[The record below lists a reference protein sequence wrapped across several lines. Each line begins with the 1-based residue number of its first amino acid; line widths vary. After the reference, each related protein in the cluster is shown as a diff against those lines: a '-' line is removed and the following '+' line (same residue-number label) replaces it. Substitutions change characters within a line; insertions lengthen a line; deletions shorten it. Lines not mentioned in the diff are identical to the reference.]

1 MPSLRTPWSQMW
13 LTTICL
19 TVAICLAFPTLLP
32 AQGTS
37 GRILGR
43 VADPS
48 GAILPGTKVTLVN
61 EATSVSRDTKTN
73 DSGDYDFIEVPVGT
87 YRVEFDLTG
96 FKKNVR
102 RGVALDINQVIT
114 LNLTMQVGAAQEV
127 VDVTS
132 EAPLVETTST
142 QLGAVMG
149 DRAVSQ
155 LPLNSRDTY
164 QLLQLQPGVMST
176 VGSSNS
182 IVYGSS
188 NAGAVSVNGG
198 RGRSNNFS
206 VNGGD
211 ANDQFVNLPT
221 VQPSPDS
228 IQEFRVLTNTFDA
241 EYGRNSGS
249 IVNVVTKSGTN
260 QFHGNMYEFFRNKV
274 LNANA
279 YCFSADGCP
288 KPQFNQNQFGGTFGG
303 PIKKDRTFFFASYE
317 GRRIRQGIQSPAVTV
332 PTAAER
338 PSANQ
343 AFADFSGGQ
352 PAGTSPFLGTLV
364 SSFSLAQ
371 HPNCASDIA
380 TLTQN
385 QAALGDNV
393 AYGATYDSSGQR
405 LTTGIFTDVANN
417 RDNIIPLSCMD
428 PTAVDLLQFVP
439 TPTNGNTL
447 VTVPVQPERGDQFT
461 VKIDHRINDKQNLS
475 IYYYFD
481 DHHLVSPF
489 AQFQAAG
496 ANVPG
501 FASATSERFQQWNI
515 SHTWTINNST
525 VNEFRFNYNREAQRT
540 FQHPQ
545 RTSKVQDSC
554 PPAPSWL
561 TAAFTSVPCFD
572 DGDPGNPTGI
582 HPNLG
587 SQREGLPFI
596 QLSGGFTIGNNG
608 EGELPQVGNS
618 FQWSDSISKVMGN
631 HSFKFGGDVR
641 RQRFDQTLYF
651 DVNGEYFFDGSSSN
665 GTQDASPFPDYL
677 LGFAGS
683 YGQGS
688 AQVENVRSTGLYLFA
703 QDSWKIKRN
712 VTLNYGLRWELNTP
726 IADISKHVQTFRPG
740 QNSTIYPCQLSQA
753 SIDALGTSDCTSVE
767 PTGLLVPGDAGVP
780 NGLTQTYYKAFAPR
794 IGIAWS
800 PGTSGKTSIR
810 AGWGLFYNPI
820 EQLVLEQFSAE
831 PPFGGST
838 FPVDTLF
845 NRPFEDQSGTFSY
858 PNPFNG
864 ILNPPRGQ
872 PVDWSTFRPIL
883 LFGQFQPKM
892 RSQYSSQYNLT
903 VEHQL
908 GSDMKLQVGY
918 VGSQGHRLLATH
930 DINYGNPQTCL
941 DLQAISDH
949 YFALSQDPNDP
960 LVLAYTCGP
969 FYSDSAFGLPPNTI
983 PSGFSIHLP
992 DGTVLNGPNA
1002 QGIGL
1007 VGLRK
1012 YSSPHC
1018 NPVGG
1023 WDDTNQVWTN
1033 GCPPDGIPVFS
1044 SIFAQDTVANSAYNS
1059 LQASLEKR
1067 FAHGLQF
1074 TAAYTFSKSFDEASS
1089 FEGIL
1094 NPIDP
1099 RRSRSLSVFD
1109 ARHRFVFSYYW
1120 ELPFRKFSGA
1130 AGKLL
1135 NDWALSGVTTFQT
1148 GFPIRITSLAD
1159 NELMYSFD
1167 FELPGEPAQ
1176 LAPFRTNDPHHVGC
1190 APETGPTDPTG
1201 SGTVCDPV
1209 PNQFFDPNIF
1219 TENSTVFPQLL
1230 GTIPNTKRTLCCGP
1244 RISNTDFAILK
1255 TIKLSETKRVDFRAE
1270 FFNIFNHTQ
1279 FFNPD
1284 GNSSDGSQFGQITQA
1299 RDPRLMQFALKF
1311 FF

>member
-1 MPSLRTPWSQMW
+1 MPSLRFRCS
-13 LTTICL
+13 
-19 TVAICLAFPTLLP
+19 AICLAFLLSLIPSTLS
-32 AQGTS
+32 AQGTG
-37 GRILGR
+37 GRIIGR
-43 VADPS
+43 VADAS
-48 GAILPGTKVTLVN
+48 GAVLAKVKVTLVN
-61 EATSVSRDTKTN
+61 EATNVSRDALTN
-73 DSGDYDFIEVPVGT
+73 DGGDYDFVEVPVGT
-87 YRVEFDLTG
+87 YRLEFDLTG

-114 LNLTMQVGAAQEV
+114 LNMTMQIGATQEV

-132 EAPLVETTST
+132 EAPLVETSST
-142 QLGAVMG
+142 QLGAVVG
-149 DRAVSQ
+149 GRAVSE
-155 LPLNSRDTY
+155 LPLNARDTY

-182 IVYGSS
+182 IVYGSDK
-188 NAGAVSVNGG
+188 AGAVSVNGG

-228 IQEFRVLTNTFDA
+228 IEEFRVLTNTFDA

-249 IVNVVTKSGTN
+249 IVNVVTKSGSN
-260 QFHGNMYEFFRNKV
+260 SFHGNMFEFFRNKV
-274 LNANA
+274 LNANS

-288 KPQFNQNQFGGTFGG
+288 KPQFNQNQFGGTLGG
-303 PIKKDRTFFFASYE
+303 PIKKDRTFFFTSYE
-317 GRRIRQGIQSPAVTV
+317 GRRIRQGVQSPAVTV
-332 PTAAER
+332 PTAAQR
-338 PSANQ
+338 PSATQ
-343 AFADFSGGQ
+343 PFSDFSADPTFSGV
-352 PAGTSPFLGTLV
+352 LG
-364 SSFSLAQ
+364 SAYSLNQRTGCVTGLGAA
-371 HPNCASDIA
+371 PGIPDNSNYSD
-380 TLTQN
+380 LFP
-385 QAALGDNV
+385 G
-393 AYGATYDSSGQR
+393 
-405 LTTGIFTDVANN
+405 
-417 RDNIIPLSCMD
+417 NIIPLSCMD

-439 TPTNGNTL
+439 TPTIGNTL
-447 VTVPVQPERGDQFT
+447 VTVPVQPDRGDQFT
-461 VKIDHRINDKQNLS
+461 VKVDHRLNDKQNLNV
-475 IYYYFD
+475 YYYFD
-481 DHHLVSPF
+481 DHSLVSPF

-501 FASATSERFQQWNI
+501 FASSTNERYQQWNI

-545 RTSKVQDSC
+545 RTSLVQDSC

-561 TAAFTSVPCFD
+561 TAPVPCFS
-572 DGDPGNPTGI
+572 DGTAANALGI
-582 HPNLG
+582 HPGLG
-587 SQREGLPFI
+587 ASREGLPFI
-596 QLSGGFTIGNNG
+596 QVSGGFTIGNNA

-618 FQWSDSISKVMGN
+618 FQWSDSVSKVMGN
-631 HSFKFGGDVR
+631 HSFKFGTDVR

-651 DVNGEYFFDGSSSN
+651 NVNGEFFFDGSSPN
-665 GTQDASPFPDYL
+665 TTNDVASPYPDYL
-677 LGFAGS
+677 LGLPGS

-688 AQVENVRSTGLYLFA
+688 AQVENVRSTSFYLFA
-703 QDSWKIKRN
+703 QDSWKIKQN
-712 VTLNYGLRWELNTP
+712 LTLNYGLRWELNTP
-726 IADISKHVQTFRPG
+726 LTDIGHHVQTFRPG
-740 QNSTIYPCQLSQA
+740 QNSTIYPCQLSPA
-753 SIDALGTSDCTSVE
+753 SVATLGTSDCTAYQ

-800 PGTSGKTSIR
+800 PGNSGKTSIR

-838 FPVDTLF
+838 FPAGTLF
-845 NRPFEDQSGTFSY
+845 NTPFQDQGGSLTY

-883 LFGQFQPKM
+883 LFGQFQPHM
-892 RSQYSSQYNLT
+892 RSQYSAQYNLT
-903 VEHQL
+903 IQRELTHDL
-908 GSDMKLQVGY
+908 KLQVGY

-941 DLQAISDH
+941 DLNA
-949 YFALSQDPNDP
+949 ALGDG
-960 LVLAYTCGP
+960 TCGP
-969 FYSDSAFGLPPNTI
+969 YSADTAFVVPQGTMTGPNGFHI
-983 PSGFSIHLP
+983 PYGP
-992 DGTVLNGPNA
+992 NGPTVIPANTLTPTA
-1002 QGIGL
+1002 INL
-1007 VGLRK
+1007 VGLRR
-1012 YSSPHC
+1012 YSSPNC
-1018 NPVGG
+1018 DP
-1023 WDDTNQVWTN
+1023 TTSI
-1033 GCPPDGIPVFS
+1033 GCPSDGVPVFS
-1044 SIFAQDTVANSAYNS
+1044 SIFAQDTIANSAYNS
-1059 LQASLEKR
+1059 LQASLDKR

-1099 RRSRSLSVFD
+1099 RISRSLSAFD
-1109 ARHRFVFSYYW
+1109 ARHRIVLSYYW
-1120 ELPFRKFSGA
+1120 ELPFGKFSGFK
-1130 AGKLL
+1130 GKVL
-1135 NDWALSGVTTFQT
+1135 NGWGISGVTTFQT
-1148 GFPIRITSLAD
+1148 GFPIRITSQAD

-1176 LAPFRTNDPHHVGC
+1176 FSPLHKLKPQSNG
-1190 APETGPTDPTG
+1190 
-1201 SGTVCDPV
+1201 
-1209 PNQFFDPNIF
+1209 NYFFDPNSF
-1219 TENSTVFPQLL
+1219 TENATDNTATPCGSSGSFGCYDPALFGTL
-1230 GTIPNTKRTLCCGP
+1230 GNARRTECCGP
-1244 RISNTDFAILK
+1244 SISNTDFALLK
-1255 TIKLSETKRVDFRAE
+1255 TFGISETKRVDFRAE

-1284 GNSSDGSQFGQITQA
+1284 GNTSDGAQFGQVTQA

>member
-1 MPSLRTPWSQMW
+1 MPSLRAGWSVV
-13 LTTICL
+13 CL
-19 TVAICLAFPTLLP
+19 AVAISLSIPILLS
-32 AQGTS
+32 AQGTT
-37 GRILGR
+37 GRVLGK

-48 GAILPGTKVTLVN
+48 GAILAGVKVTLVN
-61 EATSVSRDTKTN
+61 EATNVSRDTTTN
-73 DSGDYDFIEVPVGT
+73 QNGDYDFVEVPVGT
-87 YRVEFDLTG
+87 YRVEFDFTG
-96 FKKNVR
+96 FKKNIR

-114 LNLTMQVGAAQEV
+114 LNMTMQLGATQEV

-142 QLGAVMG
+142 QLGAVVG

-164 QLLQLQPGVMST
+164 QFLQLQPGVMST

-182 IVYGSS
+182 IVYGSN

-249 IVNVVTKSGTN
+249 VVNVVTKSGTN
-260 QFHGNMYEFFRNKV
+260 QLHGNVYEFFRNKV

-303 PIKKDRTFFFASYE
+303 PIVKDRTFFFTSYE
-317 GRRIRQGIQSPAVTV
+317 GRRIRQGVQSPAVTV

-338 PSANQ
+338 PSESQ
-343 AFADFSGGQ
+343 PFGDFSSESIFPGTLSSAFALNQRPGCANAVPTTNANGEFLVVGGQ
-352 PAGTSPFLGTLV
+352 IQDG
-364 SSFSLAQ
+364 
-371 HPNCASDIA
+371 
-380 TLTQN
+380 
-385 QAALGDNV
+385 V
-393 AYGATYDSSGQR
+393 AYSDLFPG
-405 LTTGIFTDVANN
+405 
-417 RDNIIPLSCMD
+417 NIIPLACMD
-428 PTAVDLLQFVP
+428 ATAVDLLQFVP
-439 TPTNGNTL
+439 TPANGNTL

-461 VKIDHRINDKQNLS
+461 VKVDHRINDRQNLS

-481 DHHLVSPF
+481 DHRLVSPF

-501 FASATSERFQQWNI
+501 FASITAERFQQWNI

-545 RTSKVQDSC
+545 RTSLVQDSC

-561 TAAFTSVPCFD
+561 TDALGSVPCFN
-572 DGDPGNPTGI
+572 DGQPGNPTGI
-582 HPNLG
+582 HPGLG
-587 SQREGLPFI
+587 PDREGLPFI

-618 FQWSDSISKVMGN
+618 FQWSDSISKVVGT

-651 DVNGEYFFDGSSSN
+651 DVSGEYFVDGSSSN
-665 GTQDASPFPDYL
+665 TTGGDTVFSDYL
-677 LGFAGS
+677 LGFPGS

-688 AQVENVRSTGLYLFA
+688 AQVENVRSTALYLFA
-703 QDSWKIKRN
+703 QDSWKLKPN
-712 VTLNYGLRWELNTP
+712 LTLNYGLRWEFTTP
-726 IADISKHVQTFRPG
+726 ITDISKHVQTFRPG
-740 QNSTIYPCQLSQA
+740 AVSTVYPCQLSA
-753 SIDALGTSDCTSVE
+753 DSIATFQSYGVANPDCNNTGTV
-767 PTGLLVPGDAGVP
+767 PTGLVVPGDQGIP
-780 NGLTQTYYKAFAPR
+780 PGLTQSYYKAFAPR

-800 PGTSGKTSIR
+800 PGNSGKTSIR

-845 NRPFEDQSGTFSY
+845 NQPFLSQDGGTTY

-892 RSQYSSQYNLT
+892 RSQYSAQYNLT
-903 VEHQL
+903 IQREL
-908 GSDMKLQVGY
+908 TKDLKFQVGY

-930 DINYGNPQTCL
+930 DLNYGNPQTCL

-949 YFALSQDPNDP
+949 YLTLTGNPNDP
-960 LVLAYTCGP
+960 NVNAYACGP
-969 FYSDSAFGLPPNTI
+969 YYADSAFGLPANTV
-983 PSGFSIHLP
+983 PSGMSIHLP
-992 DGTVLNGPNA
+992 NGDVVTGPNA
-1002 QGIGL
+1002 QAIGL

-1012 YSSPHC
+1012 YSSPLC

-1023 WDDTNQVWTN
+1023 YDEVNGVWTN

-1044 SIFAQDTVANSAYNS
+1044 SIFAQDTIANSAYNS
-1059 LQASLEKR
+1059 LQASLDKR

-1099 RRSRSLSVFD
+1099 RRSRSLSSFD
-1109 ARHRFVFSYYW
+1109 ARHRIVFSYYW
-1120 ELPFRKFSGA
+1120 EPPVHKYSGA
-1130 AGKLL
+1130 KGQIV
-1135 NDWALSGVTTFQT
+1135 NGWALSGITTFQT
-1148 GFPIRITSLAD
+1148 GFPIRISTLD
-1159 NELMYSFD
+1159 DQELMYSFD
-1167 FELPGEPAQ
+1167 FELPGEPD
-1176 LAPFRTNDPHHVGC
+1176 LVAPFRTFKPQSNG
-1190 APETGPTDPTG
+1190 
-1201 SGTVCDPV
+1201 
-1209 PNQFFDPNIF
+1209 NYFFDPSSFSEDNTFGRIG
-1219 TENSTVFPQLL
+1219 NSPR
-1230 GTIPNTKRTLCCGP
+1230 TICCGP
-1244 RISNTDFAILK
+1244 HISSTDFAVLK
-1255 TIKLSETKRVDFRAE
+1255 TFAISETKHVDFRGE
-1270 FFNIFNHTQ
+1270 FFNLFNHSQ

-1284 GNSSDGSQFGQITQA
+1284 GNFSDGSQFGQITQA